1 MASTELVFD
10 DENLATSSIADVR
23 SNDSPTNWVLFTY
36 AEGAKNTV
44 TFVGKGSGGFEELK
58 SHLNESKMFYGLVRV
73 QDVVDQSVT
82 VKFVFICWCGEKVPF
97 MQKAKMTTHKGSI
110 VNLVGQYH
118 NAINC
123 SNLNELSDE
132 IIISKVKDASGT
144 SVRVKESATSSPS
157 ASSTP
162 SPTSPSGTARHAA
175 TGKSTNTT
183 KQPGVPQAATIVQWI
198 DEEATRSALKRVR
211 ADNDETDWVLIGYD
225 PPVGNSTKLKL
236 VGSGQNGIEELIS
249 HLQDD
254 QVLYGLYRTTDTI
267 DNTVAVK
274 FVLVLWV
281 GEKVPV
287 TRKARI
293 ITHKGEVTAF
303 IGQYHADLSAS
314 NHSEINEDIVRDL
327 VQRVGG
333 TASHVK

>member
-1 MASTELVFD
+1 
-10 DENLATSSIADVR
+10 
-23 SNDSPTNWVLFTY
+23 
-36 AEGAKNTV
+36 
-44 TFVGKGSGGFEELK
+44 
-58 SHLNESKMFYGLVRV
+58 
-73 QDVVDQSVT
+73 
-82 VKFVFICWCGEKVPF
+82 
-97 MQKAKMTTHKGSI
+97 

-198 DEEATRSALKRVR
+198 DEEATRAALKRVR